1 MYREKYLKYKRKYL
15 DLKGAGWRKKLTEDE
30 QADILDYIKGIPKDE
45 RAAAKNKLASA
56 IRERKNQARKLAKAD
71 ASRAASSGAA
81 AAGAGSGSSS
91 GSGSGSGS
99 SSSSSSGSSSGM
111 TAAGAAQRRRDITIM
126 GLDGVEGGGAPA
138 LTPRQIKVAYMR
150 LALLHHPDK
159 TGGDD
164 STIKAINNAYQRL
177 IENNYNY

>member
-1 MYREKYLKYKRKYL
+1 MDYYQKYLKYKRKYL
-15 DLKGAGWRKKLTEDE
+15 DLKGAGWKKNLTEDE
-30 QADILDYIKGIPKDE
+30 QADILDYIKSLPRGE
-45 RAAAKNKLASA
+45 RTAAKNKLSSA

-71 ASRAASSGAA
+71 ASRAAAASSGATSSGAA

-91 GSGSGSGS
+91 SSNS
-99 SSSSSSGSSSGM
+99 SSSSSASS
-111 TAAGAAQRRRDITIM
+111 ARALQRRRDITTM

-138 LTPRQIKVAYMR
+138 LSPRQIRIAYMR

-164 STIKAINNAYQRL
+164 STIKEINNAYQRL
-177 IENNYNY
+177 IEDDYN

>member
-1 MYREKYLKYKRKYL
+1 MDYYQKYLKYKRKYL
-15 DLKGAGWRKKLTEDE
+15 DLKGGGWRKNLTEDE
-30 QADILDYIKGIPKDE
+30 QADILDFIKRLPRDE

-56 IRERKNQARKLAKAD
+56 IRERKNQARKIAKAD
-71 ASRAASSGAA
+71 ASRAAAAASAESGAA
-81 AAGAGSGSSS
+81 AAGAGSS
-91 GSGSGSGS
+91 S

-111 TAAGAAQRRRDITIM
+111 TAAGASQRRRDITIM

-177 IENNYNY
+177 IDNDYNY

>member
-1 MYREKYLKYKRKYL
+1 MDYYQKYLKYKRKYL
-15 DLKGAGWRKKLTEDE
+15 DLKGGGWKKNLTEDE
-30 QADILDYIKGIPKDE
+30 QADILDYIKSLPRGE
-45 RAAAKNKLASA
+45 RTASKNKLASA

-71 ASRAASSGAA
+71 ASRAAAASSGAA

-91 GSGSGSGS
+91 GSN
-99 SSSSSSGSSSGM
+99 SSSSSGASSV
-111 TAAGAAQRRRDITIM
+111 GALQRRRDITTM

-138 LTPRQIKVAYMR
+138 LSPRQIRIAYMR

-164 STIKAINNAYQRL
+164 STIKEINNAYQRL
-177 IENNYNY
+177 IENDYN